1 MSTWKMT
8 LEIIAIVGGIATLL
22 ALLLAPMFFLG
33 AKIDKLRDDM
43 YQEMKDFH
51 NRLFILEERN
61 RK

>member
-1 MSTWKMT
+1 MNAWKIT
-8 LEIIAIVGGIATLL
+8 LEIIAIIGGMATLL

-33 AKIDKLRDDM
+33 AKIDKLRDDI

-51 NRLFILEERN
+51 NRLFVLEERN